1 MIKRLFDIV
10 FSLIALAVLGVPM
23 LLIALAVRLGSA
35 GGALFRQQRAGRGG
49 KPFTMLKFRTMRA
62 GVEPYGQSPR
72 GGDDP
77 RLTPLGRF
85 LREHSIDEWPQLL
98 NVLAGQMSLVGPRP
112 LYLRQAEQWDERQ
125 KRRLLVRPGLTGY
138 AQVAGRG
145 GLTLEEKIEL
155 DLYYVDNRTL
165 WLDVRIILKTI
176 TAVFGRRRA
185 IYERRYS
192 RDQERENH

>member
-1 MIKRLFDIV
+1 
-10 FSLIALAVLGVPM
+10 
-23 LLIALAVRLGSA
+23 
-35 GGALFRQQRAGRGG
+35 
-49 KPFTMLKFRTMRA
+49 
-62 GVEPYGQSPR
+62 
-72 GGDDP
+72 
-77 RLTPLGRF
+77 
-85 LREHSIDEWPQLL
+85 
-98 NVLAGQMSLVGPRP
+98 VGPRP